1 MKNTERAAKKYN
13 FNELGFIANMNL
25 VNDIKEMFGKIMDER
40 IEAGKMPAE
49 NKEKATAMIRVY
61 LDYVWGQTFEV
72 AYYTFCELYDYLAN
86 GDLSSAL
93 HMMQKKSIATVIA

>member
-13 FNELGFIANMNL
+13 FDKLGFLANMNL
-25 VNDIKEMFGKIMDER
+25 VNDIKEMFGDIMEER
-40 IEAGKMPAE
+40 IAAGKMPAE

-61 LDYVWGQTFEV
+61 LDHVWKQTPKV
-72 AYYTFCELYDYLAN
+72 AYYTFCEIYDYLAN

-93 HMMQKKSIATVIA
+93 NMVQKKSIVTVIA